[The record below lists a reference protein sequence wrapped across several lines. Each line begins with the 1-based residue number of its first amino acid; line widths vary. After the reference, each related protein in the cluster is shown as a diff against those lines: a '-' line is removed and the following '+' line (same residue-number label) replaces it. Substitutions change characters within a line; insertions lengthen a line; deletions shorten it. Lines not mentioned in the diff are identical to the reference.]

1 LNATI
6 TPCETISGEIVA
18 PPSKAQTH
26 RALFAAL
33 LTNGKTIIQN
43 PLSCDDTRATSNSI
57 VALGATLKSHK
68 DRWIV
73 IGNERPRR
81 PTRAIVVGES
91 GVTLRFS
98 IPIASL
104 TGEDVELK
112 CENSLLRRPIQ
123 PLVDSMRKLEVKV
136 ARTENAVCVSGGP
149 PLGGGV
155 YIRGD
160 VSSQFISGLLLA
172 GPLMQDGLELKVTS
186 RLESRGYVTLTI
198 DAMNQHGI
206 SVEVDDQMST
216 LKVKSGQTY
225 NEAINSIPGDYS
237 SAAFPMAAAAIT
249 SSNILISGL
258 SRDNVEPDSVIM
270 RVLSDMGVETRFSA
284 DGVRIE
290 GGSLKAIRVDVSDC
304 PDLTP
309 TIAVLGCYA
318 EGKTEIV
325 GAGRLQYKESNRL
338 EAVRSELKA
347 LGAEIA
353 STDERLLVNGPCSLS
368 GGTVDSHG
376 DHRIA
381 MALSV
386 AALHAAGP
394 VTIRNSGCVSKSYPG
409 FFDDLRLLGVDV
421 IER

>member
-6 TPCETISGEIVA
+6 SPCATLSGKIVA

-43 PLSCDDTRATSNSI
+43 PLTCDDTRATSNSI
-57 VALGATLKSHK
+57 TALGATLESLK

-73 IGNERPRR
+73 RGNGRPQS
-81 PTRAIVVGES
+81 PTRAIVAGES

-104 TGEDVELK
+104 TGKDVELN
-112 CENSLLRRPIQ
+112 CEDSLLRRPIQ
-123 PLVDSMRKLEVKV
+123 SLIDSMEELGVKV
-136 ARTENAVCVSGGP
+136 SRSKNAFCVSGGP

-172 GPLMQDGLELKVTS
+172 GSLMQDGLELKVTS
-186 RLESRGYVTLTI
+186 RLESRGYVSLTI

-206 SVEVDDQMST
+206 DVEVDDQMSI
-216 LKVKSGQTY
+216 LKVRSGQAY
-225 NEAINSIPGDYS
+225 KEAIHSIPGDYS

-249 SSNILISGL
+249 SSNLLIGGL
-258 SRDNVEPDSVIM
+258 SPENAEPDSVIT
-270 RVLSDMGVETRFSA
+270 RVLSEMGVEARRSA

-290 GGSLKAIRVDVSDC
+290 GGSLKAVRVDVSDC
-304 PDLTP
+304 PDLVP
-309 TIAVLGCYA
+309 AIAVLGCYA
-318 EGKTEIV
+318 KGRTEIF

-353 STDERLLVNGPCSLS
+353 TTDERLVVSGPCSLR
-368 GGTVDSHG
+368 GGTVDSRG

-381 MALSV
+381 MALSI
-386 AALHAAGP
+386 AALHATGP
-394 VTIRNSGCVSKSYPG
+394 VTIRNSECVSKSYPG